1 MKINQ
6 ILFVIILGLSTSAC
20 ELVDGDKG
28 ELRYQANN
36 EIKKDEPIQVKEPS
50 DVYYDFIKVEI
61 MDKSCI
67 RCHNANTAISRG
79 RLDLTKKENIIR
91 EFSDIEYRMTEAFD
105 MGFDYMPPK
114 GDPVKP
120 ELIKVMQM
128 WKERGF
134 K

>member
-1 MKINQ
+1 MKINSFLF
-6 ILFVIILGLSTSAC
+6 ILLIAFSGC

-28 ELRYQANN
+28 ELRYQVNA
-36 EIKKDEPIQVKEPS
+36 EVKKEEPIEVKDP
-50 DVYYDFIKVEI
+50 DTYYDFVKAEI
-61 MDKSCI
+61 MDKSCV
-67 RCHNANTAISRG
+67 RCHNATSAVTRG

-91 EFSDIEYRMTEAFD
+91 EYSDIEYRMTEAFD

-114 GDPVKP
+114 DDPVKP
-120 ELIKVMQM
+120 ELIRIMQM

>member
-6 ILFVIILGLSTSAC
+6 FQFIIFLGSVASAC

-28 ELRYQANN
+28 ELRYQTNN
-36 EIKKDEPIQVKEPS
+36 EIKKEDPIQVKEPT
-50 DVYYDFIKVEI
+50 DIYYDFIKLEI

-67 RCHNANTAISRG
+67 RCHNANTAITKR
-79 RLDLTKKENIIR
+79 RLDLTKKENVIR